1 MEEGEILAGHF
12 QATAVRAAAQE
23 SLLLVLHDTTEF
35 VYRRE
40 DPAAI
45 GIVKARRLPF
55 RPTLYTSCG
64 ILLHSSLAVS
74 TVGLSLGLCDPKFWT
89 RDQFKGT
96 NALKRSVNPTRI
108 PIEEKERIR
117 WIENLDA
124 STKGLGCPDRCV
136 HIGDRLC
143 FALARIVCVAA
154 ENSGFPNKCSCF
166 RPKASTSLMC
176 KMRRDKP
183 GGRACP
189 FVSSD

>member
-1 MEEGEILAGHF
+1 M
-12 QATAVRAAAQE
+12 
-23 SLLLVLHDTTEF
+23 
-35 VYRRE
+35 
-40 DPAAI
+40 
-45 GIVKARRLPF
+45 
-55 RPTLYTSCG
+55 
-64 ILLHSSLAVS
+64 S
-74 TVGLSLGLCDPKFWT
+74 TVGLSLGLCAAKFWT

-96 NALKRSVNPTRI
+96 NALKRSVNPNRI
-108 PIEEKERIR
+108 PIEEKESIR

-143 FALARIVCVAA
+143 FALVRIVCVAA